1 MFRAIPTSVTL
12 ACHATG
18 ANMWA
23 MINVGLRSKPP
34 SPSDT
39 SLTGQVLIAMPG
51 LPDPEFA
58 KSVIYLCSHSPEGAM
73 GIIVNR
79 PINTPSFAD
88 LLGQLEVSPTPP
100 ARAIALCQGGP
111 VDLSRGFVLHSADW
125 TGDGSLRVDS
135 DVALTA
141 SIDVLTA
148 IANGGGPRE
157 GILALGYANWGPGQL
172 DDEIRQNSWLNAQ
185 ADTDLLFD
193 ADHDSKWARAMAKL
207 HVQPGRLSSLSGH
220 A

>member
-1 MFRAIPTSVTL
+1 ML
-12 ACHATG
+12 AMTQDPPAQ
-18 ANMWA
+18 
-23 MINVGLRSKPP
+23 KPRFAP
-34 SPSDT
+34 DT

-58 KSVIYLCSHSPEGAM
+58 KSVVYLCAHSPEGAM

-88 LLGQLEVSPTPP
+88 LLDQLAVGPTPP

-135 DVALTA
+135 EVALTT
-141 SIDVLTA
+141 SLDVLTA
-148 IANGGGPRE
+148 IATGGGPRA
-157 GILALGYANWGPGQL
+157 GILALGHANWGPGQL
-172 DDEIRQNSWLNAQ
+172 DDEIRQNTWLNAE
-185 ADTDLLFD
+185 ADASLLFD

-207 HVQPGRLSSLSGH
+207 QVQPGRLSSLSGH

>member
-1 MFRAIPTSVTL
+1 MFRAIPTSATL
-12 ACHATG
+12 ACHAAG
-18 ANMWA
+18 ANMQA
-23 MINVGLRSKPP
+23 MINDAPSLKPP
-34 SPSDT
+34 LTSDT

-51 LPDPEFA
+51 LPDPDFA
-58 KSVIYLCSHSPEGAM
+58 KSVVYLCAHSSEGAM

-79 PINTPSFAD
+79 PINTPSFAA
-88 LLGQLEVSPTPP
+88 LLDQLEVGPAPP
-100 ARAIALCQGGP
+100 ARALALCQGGP

-141 SIDVLTA
+141 SLDVLTA

-157 GILALGYANWGPGQL
+157 GILALGCANWGPGQL

-185 ADTDLLFD
+185 ADADILFD
-193 ADHDSKWARAMAKL
+193 ADHDSKWARALAKL
-207 HVQPGRLSSLSGH
+207 HVQPGRLSSLSGR